1 MTRHGV
7 CSMNFRPTMVFW
19 RAPLI
24 LLAMTGLDA
33 NGQNVKPA
41 AVDVADVRFSSVRDE
56 TGEVWWMGE
65 VAVQVEAGPSGGRAR
80 FADRVRV
87 ELQWGVEAP
96 TAPGGFL
103 FYRAAASAA
112 ALEAGRSVYRFYL
125 PPEII
130 RRERIEA
137 APRYWTARVSVA
149 GVDVPDSR
157 RSVGAGFSSAEAVAN
172 FRRQLAVRAPAQDGV
187 LLPWYLTPF
196 AHVAAADDVPVPMR
210 AEAFPSS

>member
-1 MTRHGV
+1 MTF
-7 CSMNFRPTMVFW
+7 SPIMVFW

-24 LLAMTGLDA
+24 LLAMTGLDLS
-33 NGQNVKPA
+33 GQGQSSA
-41 AVDVADVRFSSVRDE
+41 TVDVAEVRFSSVRDA
-56 TGEVWWMGE
+56 TGQAWWQGE
-65 VAVQVEAGPSGGRAR
+65 VALQVEAGANGGRAR

-96 TAPGGFL
+96 LAPGGFL
-103 FYRAAASAA
+103 FYRAAAESA

-125 PPEII
+125 PPAII

-137 APRYWTARVSVA
+137 APRFWTARVSVA
-149 GVDVPDSR
+149 GVDLPDSR

-196 AHVAAADDVPVPMR
+196 TGAAAVEEVPVPIR
-210 AEAFPSS
+210 PEAFPSP